1 MKKTIREWIEELNE
15 PERSR
20 ALANLDDNMEK
31 ELVGGL
37 PKAIKCGFGWKNTPE
52 GYDYW
57 SDIYDS
63 VVGGRYVFDR
73 GAVVGQSIEE
83 RIDRLI
89 ESIDK
94 RMQRVTELEDTIRE
108 ALRVVNGATAD
119 ERLSNI
125 WEDILENFDW
135 ERVHKMMLVTNWT
148 WHSVGGVPTVSEL
161 KKELKSAVERV
172 YYSTDF
178 VLESRGFRV
187 TKESDEHGLGTIS
200 IEFVGASW
208 SVDFGVDEDRL

>member
-1 MKKTIREWIEELNE
+1 MKKTVREWLEELNE
-15 PERSR
+15 PERSS
-20 ALANLDDNMEK
+20 ALANLEDKIEK

-37 PKAIKCGFGWKNTPE
+37 PKAISCGFGWKNTPE

-57 SDIYDS
+57 SDIYAS

-135 ERVHKMMLVTNWT
+135 ERVHKMMIVSNWK

-161 KKELKSAVERV
+161 KKELKSAVERS
-172 YYSTDF
+172 YHSTGF
-178 VLESRGFRV
+178 VLEFGGFRV
-187 TKESDEHGLGTIS
+187 TKESDDHGMGTIS
-200 IEFVGASW
+200 IAFVGASW
-208 SVDFGVDEDRL
+208 SVDFDVDEDRL